1 MCVYR
6 EHTSSLK
13 LSFSIS
19 SKLDLLSSDTFK
31 NQINRN
37 VIFFFFMP
45 AYTKQNDLV
54 MEMLQRLGLLMYMT
68 ALSSE
73 EGSQL

>member
-1 MCVYR
+1 M
-6 EHTSSLK
+6 SAS
-13 LSFSIS
+13 
-19 SKLDLLSSDTFK
+19 
-31 NQINRN
+31 
-37 VIFFFFMP
+37 
-45 AYTKQNDLV
+45 TKQNDLV